1 MTDKPRDRHIRTNP
15 DAWVNQTT
23 LPDDHRPY
31 RRASE
36 PGGQEM
42 HTHTLDAQQTWRQ
55 IGWHGQT
62 GAFYALDEKPSAH
75 EPGSWEPLWIL
86 VDNEPPIL
94 PDTDDTEE
102 AQR

>member
-1 MTDKPRDRHIRTNP
+1 MTQPRERHIRSNP
-15 DAWVNQTT
+15 EAWNHQTT
-23 LPDDHRPY
+23 PPEDRRPY

-36 PGGQEM
+36 PSGSEM
-42 HTHTLDAQQTWRQ
+42 RTHTLDATQTWRQ

-62 GAFYALDEKPSAH
+62 GAFYALDEKHSDH
-75 EPGSWEPLWIL
+75 EPGSWGPLWIL

-94 PDTDDTEE
+94 PDDDPE

>member
-1 MTDKPRDRHIRTNP
+1 MTDQPRERHITRHTGFRP
-15 DAWVNQTT
+15 TT
-23 LPDDHRPY
+23 APDDRRPY

-36 PGGQEM
+36 PSGQEM
-42 HTHTLDAQQTWRQ
+42 RTHTLEAQQTWRQ

-62 GAFYALDEKPSAH
+62 GAFYALDEKPAGH

-94 PDTDDTEE
+94 PDEDDPE

>member
-1 MTDKPRDRHIRTNP
+1 MTEPQPRERHVTRHAGFKPTTAPEDR
-15 DAWVNQTT
+15 
-23 LPDDHRPY
+23 RPY

-36 PGGQEM
+36 SGGSEM
-42 HTHTLDAQQTWRQ
+42 RTVTLDANQTWRQ

-62 GAFYALDEKPSAH
+62 GAFYALDEKPSQH

-94 PDTDDTEE
+94 PDEPDGGG
-102 AQR
+102 QR